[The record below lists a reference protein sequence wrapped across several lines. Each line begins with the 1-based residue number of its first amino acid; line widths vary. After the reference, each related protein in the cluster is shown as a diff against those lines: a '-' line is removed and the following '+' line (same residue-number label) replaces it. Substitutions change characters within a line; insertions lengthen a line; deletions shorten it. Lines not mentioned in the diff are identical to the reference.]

1 MNTLNRFLGIFL
13 SPQQT
18 IKAVSG
24 KPVWIDALIILFI
37 FTALFSYFSMPY
49 QQQDTYQMMQD
60 NVKLRERMGEDR
72 FEDYLE
78 GMKTPSTTGILIRS
92 FLLGPLFLFIGF
104 LFQCLILL
112 GMGRLSSTEGKYK
125 QIFAVFLHARF
136 IDIGLG
142 GALRLFLVLSKKS
155 FFQTSTSL
163 AVFFPKLEVTSSA
176 YIVLSQFDFFQLWAY
191 GIIGL
196 GLSYVFKVEPK
207 KGLIIAYILWF
218 IKALLYISIGFISRS
233 FMT

>member
-1 MNTLNRFLGIFL
+1 MNILNRFLGIFL

-18 IKAVSG
+18 IKTVSG
-24 KPVWIDALIILFI
+24 KPVWIHALIILFI
-37 FTALFSYFSMPY
+37 FTALFSYFTMPY
-49 QQQDTYQMMQD
+49 QQQDTFLMMKD

-78 GMKTPSTTGILIRS
+78 GMQTPSKTGTLVRS
-92 FLLGPLFLFIGF
+92 FLLAPLTLFIGF

-112 GMGRLSSTEGKYK
+112 GMGRLSSSEGKYK

-142 GALRLFLVLSKKS
+142 GALRLILVLSKKS

-176 YIVLSQFDFFQLWAY
+176 YIVLSQFDFFQLWAF

-196 GLSYVFKVEPK
+196 GLSYVFKIEPK
-207 KGLIIAYILWF
+207 KGLITAYVLWF
-218 IKALLYISIGFISRS
+218 IKTLLYIAMGFISRS
-233 FMT
+233 FMI